1 MELPMIPW
9 AIFLDALRHQ
19 QASTLELW
27 LRRWWFTNEGVI
39 MKSSA
44 WQEITGRLDNDAAH
58 HEAVQA

>member
-9 AIFLDALRHQ
+9 AIFLDALQHQ
-19 QASTLELW
+19 QASTLEVW

-44 WQEITGRLDNDAAH
+44 WTGRLDNDAAH

>member
-9 AIFLDALRHQ
+9 AIFLDALQHQ

-44 WQEITGRLDNDAAH
+44 WQEMTGGLDNEAAR